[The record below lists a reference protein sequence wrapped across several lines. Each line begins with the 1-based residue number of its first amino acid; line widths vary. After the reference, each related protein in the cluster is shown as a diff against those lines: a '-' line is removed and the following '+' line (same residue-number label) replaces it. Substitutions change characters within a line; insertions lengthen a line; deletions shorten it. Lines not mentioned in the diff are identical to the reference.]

1 MKPQTS
7 SCLTLGLIVS
17 SSFVLAEN
25 WPQWR
30 GPLANG
36 VAPNANP
43 PTTWSESSNV
53 KWKVALPGKGTST
66 PIIWGDKVFVTSAIP
81 TGKKATPAPT
91 AATPAPPAT
100 PAPAATAPPAA
111 PAQAAPAPPE
121 GLLRLEEPLH
131 PRRQRRRVHPAHLP
145 GVRPAEGASA
155 VVPEAALRA
164 AEAPA
169 AEGSVAAEGAANLR
183 PRSSNSC

>member
-1 MKPQTS
+1 MKPQPS

-36 VAPNANP
+36 VAPEANP

-81 TGKKATPAPT
+81 TGKKPAAAAT
-91 AATPAPPAT
+91 AATPRR
-100 PAPAATAPPAA
+100 PAARP
-111 PAQAAPAPPE
+111 
-121 GLLRLEEPLH
+121 
-131 PRRQRRRVHPAHLP
+131 RQRRSAGSPGSSSPAAAPLRLGSGSTH
-145 GVRPAEGASA
+145 GRRGSAASA
-155 VVPEAALRA
+155 TTAR
-164 AEAPA
+164 
-169 AEGSVAAEGAANLR
+169 GTSR
-183 PRSSNSC
+183 W